1 MRMRKTLVTLLL
13 LGGLVSEAVARP
25 RFTRCCLV
33 IPVEGVPDQPSCV
46 QLRVPGRR
54 IGPRR
59 ACRLIGG
66 RPIGRGD
73 CTLAACAVGRR

>member
-1 MRMRKTLVTLLL
+1 MRTALFTLLL
-13 LGGLVSEAVARP
+13 LATVVPHAAARP

-33 IPVEGVPDQPSCV
+33 IPVAGVPDRPSCV

-54 IGPRR
+54 IPPRR

-73 CTLAACAVGRR
+73 CTLAACDPEAR

>member
-1 MRMRKTLVTLLL
+1 MSMRTLAILALLS
-13 LGGLVSEAVARP
+13 GLVSVAEARP
-25 RFTRCCLV
+25 RVTRCCLV
-33 IPVEGVPDQPSCV
+33 IPVAGVPDQPSCV

-59 ACRLIGG
+59 ACRLVGG

-73 CTLAACAVGRR
+73 CTLAACDTPGK